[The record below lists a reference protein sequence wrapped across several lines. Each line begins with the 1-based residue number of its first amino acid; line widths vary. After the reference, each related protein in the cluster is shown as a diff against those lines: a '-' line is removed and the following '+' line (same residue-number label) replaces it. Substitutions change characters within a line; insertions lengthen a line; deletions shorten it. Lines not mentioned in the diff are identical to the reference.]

1 MPPPTPL
8 PPPPSSSPQR
18 AFNRVSLSASQ
29 RSQCAQLKSMAWEVR
44 SGGTTPGTAHDASS
58 ARLRVDVEPW
68 EAGSLV
74 LLCPVM
80 GAASPSARAS
90 NHSAASAA
98 SATKAR
104 HDLRRRRALAQL
116 DEAGPQHERP
126 NYSLASPQHE
136 RPSPSDGSAAR
147 AQGPPAHSKGTPSH
161 KLRLEIDPQF
171 FELLDAA
178 ELGAAWHDAYAH
190 AEHAGLPR
198 DACNPFHGGGGAG
211 DGGHDGG
218 TASEG
223 RGDGRGEGRGEGH
236 GEEGG
241 ASDGE
246 LPGGATTPSTTSYVP
261 AGTAG
266 VRLRALPAA
275 RRTNFTPD
283 LFVTYQDAAPR
294 APVYAAA
301 SEESPRL
308 RPDAPLPRGAPS
320 SSGQGRA
327 SLRALESLPR
337 MPQGRPSLWPCRLR
351 TGASCA
357 ACSLFPPHAGGAL
370 RVRRDGARA
379 AAGGAAGVIRLGWL
393 RAPAL
398 VAARSPRL
406 QAVVAA
412 RGAARPAGRPG
423 SGATRRGRNVSV
435 AVPGRERALRPA
447 PAARFRRPLASRT
460 VPPLSQTRHPP
471 FSAHA
476 CRWRRPRS
484 LPPRSLRRWR
494 FRSAPSRSSCCCS
507 ASFFGRDTA
516 SPGATLTQPRPARW
530 TAATTA
536 ALAAAAAARAVTR
549 AVARR
554 TGASSCHRLPRALTR
569 ARSPLRLARAAAP
582 LPAPSIPVPEY
593 MLLRWSRKVF

>member
-435 AVPGRERALRPA
+435 AVPA
-447 PAARFRRPLASRT
+447 
-460 VPPLSQTRHPP
+460 
-471 FSAHA
+471 
-476 CRWRRPRS
+476 WPRKG
-484 LPPRSLRRWR
+484 
-494 FRSAPSRSSCCCS
+494 APSRPGSTIQTAARIPHRATPLPDPLSPLLGACMQVAE
-507 ASFFGRDTA
+507 ASIPAASIPEALALPLCALSILVLLLGFLLWARHRLARRHPYTA
-516 SPGATLTQPRPARW
+516 SPGEMDGCDDGGSCSSGGGTSGYPSRGTPYWGLVMSSPASSPDASPVASPSRASCSAPAR
-530 TAATTA
+530 T
-536 ALAAAAAARAVTR
+536 
-549 AVARR
+549 
-554 TGASSCHRLPRALTR
+554 
-569 ARSPLRLARAAAP
+569 
-582 LPAPSIPVPEY
+582 
-593 MLLRWSRKVF
+593 